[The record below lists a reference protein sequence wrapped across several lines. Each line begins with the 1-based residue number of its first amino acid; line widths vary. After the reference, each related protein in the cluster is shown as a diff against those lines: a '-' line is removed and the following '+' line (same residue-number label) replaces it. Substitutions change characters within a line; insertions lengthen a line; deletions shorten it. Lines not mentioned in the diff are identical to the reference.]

1 MITII
6 CNEIEGSTVLNKQ
19 KLRFFQDYVQ
29 NLSDDVM
36 LFESTYINSQ
46 ERKYKNENLVK
57 RCSSS
62 VPFYEKDLW
71 SPEHFS
77 L

>member
-57 RCSSS
+57 RYSSS

-71 SPEHFS
+71 SPEYFS

>member
-1 MITII
+1 VITII

-57 RCSSS
+57 RYSSS

-71 SPEHFS
+71 SPENFS

>member
-1 MITII
+1 MTLKVAQCSI
-6 CNEIEGSTVLNKQ
+6 NK
-19 KLRFFQDYVQ
+19 KLRYFRDYAQ
-29 NLSDDVM
+29 NLRGDVM

-57 RCSSS
+57 RYSSS

-71 SPEHFS
+71 SPENVS

>member
-1 MITII
+1 M
-6 CNEIEGSTVLNKQ
+6 G
-19 KLRFFQDYVQ
+19 
-29 NLSDDVM
+29 DVM
-36 LFESTYINSQ
+36 LFESTYIYSQ

-57 RCSSS
+57 RYSSS

-71 SPEHFS
+71 SPEYVS

>member
-1 MITII
+1 VISIL
-6 CNEIEGSTVLNKQ
+6 CNDIEGSTVLDKQ
-19 KLRFFQDYVQ
+19 KTSFFRDYVQ
-29 NLSDDVM
+29 NLSGDVM

-57 RCSSS
+57 RYSSS
-62 VPFYEKDLW
+62 VPFHEKDLW
-71 SPEHFS
+71 SPENVS